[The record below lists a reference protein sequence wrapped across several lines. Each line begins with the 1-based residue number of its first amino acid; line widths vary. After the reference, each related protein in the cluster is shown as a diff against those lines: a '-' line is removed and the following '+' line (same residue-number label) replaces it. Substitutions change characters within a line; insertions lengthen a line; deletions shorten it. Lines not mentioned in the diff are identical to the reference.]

1 MITLRFF
8 KDNKQIFATDC
19 EIEPKITST
28 CVLKK
33 KQYQVDAVRYVFEGN
48 TNYIR
53 LDVSEQGESK
63 N

>member
-33 KQYQVDAVRYVFEGN
+33 KQYQVDAVRYIFEEN
-48 TNYIR
+48 SNYIR
-53 LDVSEQGESK
+53 LDVSEQQEK
-63 N
+63 ED